1 METRAY
7 DLFAKRNNKVSIRV
21 IPGHFAT
28 QHSHVNYCVDMS
40 RLKTELSAAK
50 AAAKLFA
57 ESFSNVQIDT
67 IITLERMKMVGAFM
81 AEALNASTGLNMN
94 QEIAVI
100 SPEITADGLLIL
112 RDNMIPYVK
121 NMKVLILAAT
131 ATTGITAMNAVRG
144 IRYYGG
150 DPAGVAT
157 VFGGNFEIPGIPVK
171 HLVGVEDLPDYRSY
185 RTGECPLCQSGM
197 KIDALVNSYGY
208 SKMS

>member
-1 METRAY
+1 METRAF
-7 DLFAKRNNKVSIRV
+7 DLYAKRNHKVNVRV

-28 QHSHVNYCVDMS
+28 QHSHVNCCIDMT
-40 RLKTELSAAK
+40 RVKTELSAAK

-81 AEALNASTGLNMN
+81 AEALSSSTGLNMN
-94 QEIAVI
+94 QELAVI
-100 SPEITADGLLIL
+100 SPEITADGLLLL
-112 RDNMIPYVK
+112 RDNVIPYVK
-121 NMKVLILAAT
+121 SRKVLILAAT

-157 VFGGNFEIPGIPVK
+157 VFGGKFEIPGVPVVR
-171 HLVGVEDLPDYRSY
+171 LVGAEDLPEYSSFKASD
-185 RTGECPLCQSGM
+185 CPLCKKGV
-197 KIDALVNSYGY
+197 KIDALINSYGY
-208 SKMS
+208 SKM